1 MKKVLTL
8 VLMLTTIAVFAQNEV
23 KDAKFSESVYKFG
36 KIKHNVPATHIF
48 TVTNTG
54 DKPLIIEFASASCGC
69 TTPEYSK
76 DPILKGK
83 TATIKVT
90 YNAANMGAFK
100 KDVTVKF
107 ASAQQPVVLSIEGEV
122 VDNVTTKSSK

>member
-8 VLMLTTIAVFAQNEV
+8 ILMLATVTVFAQTEV
-23 KDAKFSESVYKFG
+23 KDIKFSESVYKFG

-54 DKPLIIEFASASCGC
+54 DKPLIIEFANASCGC

-76 DPILKGK
+76 DPIMKGK

-122 VDNVTTKSSK
+122 VETKSSK